1 MNTEQF
7 HNMLTLLS
15 VIILFFSLAIGFNFV
30 LVLVRL
36 KKVSKK
42 ELEVMIVSLT
52 ILITLFYTIICY
64 Y

>member
-1 MNTEQF
+1 MNLEQF
-7 HNMLTLLS
+7 HNVLTLLS

-42 ELEVMIVSLT
+42 ELEVMIVALT

>member
-1 MNTEQF
+1 MNLEQF
-7 HNMLTLLS
+7 HNVLTLLS

-30 LVLVRL
+30 LVLARL
-36 KKVSKK
+36 KEVSKK
-42 ELEVMIVSLT
+42 ELEVMIVALT

>member
-1 MNTEQF
+1 MNLEQF
-7 HNMLTLLS
+7 HNVLTLLS